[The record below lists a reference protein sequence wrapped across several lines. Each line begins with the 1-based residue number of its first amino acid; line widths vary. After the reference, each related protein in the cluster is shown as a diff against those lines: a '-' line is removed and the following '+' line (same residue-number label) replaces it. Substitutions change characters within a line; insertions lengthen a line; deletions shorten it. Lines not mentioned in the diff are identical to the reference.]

1 MPLLAAVIAALD
13 LAAPV
18 ACAACG
24 TAAPGA
30 VAGLCPTCAHALDVD
45 WFHDGPRCVR
55 LLPGDDAH
63 PALPVVAAGRY
74 GGTARSVLHA
84 FKDGER
90 RDVCPWLAP
99 GLVAA
104 VVRLLGAGAAAD
116 VVLVP
121 APSAR
126 SAVRRRG
133 DRPTRALAL
142 AAAAALPGV
151 GAGAGPRAVDALRPA
166 RRVADQAALG
176 RQERASN
183 VAGAYR
189 TGRAARRC
197 AGHPVVVVDDVVTT
211 GATAA
216 ECVRALR
223 AAGLDVVG
231 VAAALA
237 TPSPWARGGDGAAA
251 APDG

>member
-1 MPLLAAVIAALD
+1 MSLLPAVVAALD
-13 LAAPV
+13 LAAPT

-24 TAAPGA
+24 APAPGA
-30 VAGLCPTCAHALDVD
+30 VAGLCPGCVRALAAD
-45 WFHDGPRCVR
+45 WFPDGPRRVR
-55 LLPGDDAH
+55 LLPDDGPQ

-74 GGTARSVLHA
+74 GGTARAVLHA
-84 FKDGER
+84 FKDGGR
-90 RDVCPWLAP
+90 RDVHPWLAP

-104 VVRLLGAGAAAD
+104 LVRLVGPGRAAD

-126 SAVRRRG
+126 AAVRRRG
-133 DRPTRALAL
+133 DRPTRVLAR

-151 GAGAGPRAVDALRPA
+151 PVGAGPRVVDALRPV

-176 RQERASN
+176 RKARARN

-189 TGRAARRC
+189 ATRAATRC
-197 AGHPVVVVDDVVTT
+197 AGRPVVVVDDVVTT

-237 TPSPWARGGDGAAA
+237 TPSPWARGGLRAVAT
-251 APDG
+251 PDG